1 VKTCAVFLRGQER
14 GATAS
19 PGTVLARA
27 SLAVLLL
34 IAGCTAQPG
43 TVQPQEIT
51 KATVCS
57 LDGMLLM
64 DHPGP
69 KGQVHYDQ
77 GPPDFFCDTK
87 EMFAIYLRP
96 EQRKRVVGV
105 FTQDMGK
112 ADWSRPEGHWI
123 DAKAAFYVFGSTLH
137 GSMGPTVA
145 SFAREEDAQAFAK
158 KNGGRVLRF
167 ENVTLDLVA
176 LDGGVVRDERM

>member
-1 VKTCAVFLRGQER
+1 MKAVFARTWI
-14 GATAS
+14 A
-19 PGTVLARA
+19 VMLAGGCGDQPA
-27 SLAVLLL
+27 AVR
-34 IAGCTAQPG
+34 
-43 TVQPQEIT
+43 PQDIT
-51 KATVCS
+51 QATVCA

-69 KGQVHYDQ
+69 KAQVHYDQ

-112 ADWSRPEGHWI
+112 ADWNRPEGHWI
-123 DAKAAFYVFGSTLH
+123 DAKAAFYVFGSSRH

-145 SFAREEDAQAFAK
+145 SFARAEDAQAFAK
-158 KNGGRVLRF
+158 KHGGKVLRF
-167 ENVTLDLVA
+167 EGVTLDLVS